1 MATRDEYT
9 ESLALHAK
17 QLKELQQHIYL
28 IGTIRLAVVIVAA
41 VLLYILGTSN
51 WIASASCAGV
61 MGVIYVILMKY
72 HDRQFQQR
80 ELIEARIGYYQ
91 RELQLLDY
99 NFDKIEGGNSYIDA
113 THDYTYD
120 LDIFGEKSLY
130 AYINRTNTPIG
141 NKHLATLL
149 QHPLLEAQ
157 QIENQQEAIKELAE
171 LTHLRQEL
179 FAYGTLCQG
188 KSSDTD
194 TMQRFA
200 TPTPLYSSVW
210 WRIAIVLAPIVMI
223 AAIALA
229 VAGVVSSGLVVALFL
244 GYLVVT
250 VGQSKQITKFQQ
262 EVTATLQSLDK
273 YVPLMQL
280 IEQAEF
286 QSPRLQEL
294 EKRLAYKK
302 QVASK
307 RVGKLSTYLNNL
319 DQRYNFVAAMILNGL
334 CLWDFRQV
342 ANIGRWQRTS
352 SKHLADWLTVIGE
365 VETLCSLAAFSY
377 NHPSYTYPALCP
389 NGVTSFEAVAMGH
402 PLIPASRMVAN
413 DATLAARP
421 TFMVVTGANMA
432 GKSTYLRTIGI
443 NFVLASIGAPVCAEK
458 LCFTPAPLFT
468 SLRTSDSLKD
478 SESYFFAELKR
489 LKQIIDRLKAGE
501 PLFILLDE
509 ILKGT
514 NSVDKQSGSLALVEQ
529 LVSLQA
535 AGVIATHD
543 LALGELAKSFPSE
556 ITACCFEA
564 DITDDELTFTY
575 KLRQGIAQ
583 NMNACFLMKKMG
595 IIPSDVR

>member
-1 MATRDEYT
+1 MARRNEYT
-9 ESLALHAK
+9 EQLAIHAK

-28 IGTIRLAVVIVAA
+28 IGTIRLAIVVVAA
-41 VLLYILGTSN
+41 VLLYMIGTSN
-51 WIASASCAGV
+51 WIASAICAGV
-61 MGVIYVILMKY
+61 MGLIYLILMKY

-80 ELIEARIGYYQ
+80 ELVEARIAYYE
-91 RELQLLDY
+91 RELQLLVY
-99 NFDKIEGGNSYIDA
+99 NFDKIEGGNCYLDA

-130 AYINRTNTPIG
+130 AYINRTNTPMG
-141 NKHLATLL
+141 NNHFASLL
-149 QHPLLEAQ
+149 QQPLQQASQIEAQ
-157 QIENQQEAIKELAE
+157 QEAVKELAE

-188 KSSDTD
+188 KSSDAD

-210 WRIAIVLAPIVMI
+210 WRIAIFLAPIAMI
-223 AAIALA
+223 ATIALA
-229 VAGVVSSGLVVALFL
+229 ATGLIPSSVAIALFL
-244 GYLVVT
+244 GYIVVAI
-250 VGQSKQITKFQQ
+250 GQSKQITKFQQ
-262 EVTATLQSLDK
+262 EVTAALQSLGK

-280 IEQAEF
+280 IEQADF

-294 EKRLAYKK
+294 AQRLTAKN

-307 RVGKLSTYLNNL
+307 RVGKLSTHLNNL

-342 ANIGRWQRTS
+342 AAIGRWQRS
-352 SKHLADWLTVIGE
+352 SGKHLSHWLAVIGE
-365 VETLCSLAAFSY
+365 VESLCSLAAFRY
-377 NHPSYTYPALCP
+377 NHPTYTFPTLCTD
-389 NGVTSFEAVAMGH
+389 GSSSFETTALGH
-402 PLIPASRMVAN
+402 PLIPAHRMVSN
-413 DATLAARP
+413 EATLAARP
-421 TFMVVTGANMA
+421 AFMVVTGANMA

-543 LALGELAKSFPSE
+543 LALGELAKGFPTE

-564 DITDDELTFTY
+564 DITDNELTFTY

-595 IIPSDVR
+595 IIPSET

>member
-9 ESLALHAK
+9 ESLALHSK
-17 QLKELQQHIYL
+17 QQKELQQRIYL
-28 IGTIRLAVVIVAA
+28 IGTIRLAVVVVAA

-51 WIASASCAGV
+51 WMATAICAGV
-61 MGVIYVILMKY
+61 VVAIYVGLMKY
-72 HDRQFQQR
+72 HDHLFEQR

-99 NFDKIEGGNSYIDA
+99 NFEKIEGGNSYIDA

-141 NKHLATLL
+141 NKQLATLL
-149 QHPLLEAQ
+149 QHPLQEAQ
-157 QIENQQEAIKELAE
+157 QIEAQQEAVKELAQ
-171 LTHLRQEL
+171 LTHLRQE
-179 FAYGTLCQG
+179 FYAYGTLCQG
-188 KSSDTD
+188 KSSDID
-194 TMQRFA
+194 TMQHFA
-200 TPTPLYSSVW
+200 VATSLYSSVL
-210 WRIAIVLAPIVMI
+210 WRIATVLAPIVMTV
-223 AAIALA
+223 AIALA
-229 VAGVVSSGLVVALFL
+229 VIGVVSSGLVIALFL

-262 EVTATLQSLDK
+262 EVTAALQSLDK

-294 EKRLAYKK
+294 VKRLTYKK

-307 RVGKLSTYLNNL
+307 RVEKLATLLNNL
-319 DQRYNFVAAMILNGL
+319 DQRYNFVAAMLLNGL
-334 CLWDFRQV
+334 SLWDFRQV
-342 ANIGRWQRTS
+342 SGIGRWQRTS
-352 SKHLADWLTVIGE
+352 GKHLTDWLTVIAE
-365 VETLCSLAAFSY
+365 VETLCSLAAFRY
-377 NHPSYTYPALCP
+377 NHPHYAFPTLCT
-389 NGVTSFEAVAMGH
+389 NGTSSFEAVAMGH
-402 PLIPASRMVAN
+402 PLIPASRMVTN
-413 DATLAARP
+413 DATLTARP
-421 TFMVVTGANMA
+421 AFMVVTGANMA

-443 NFVLASIGAPVCAEK
+443 NFVLASIGAPVCAES

-529 LVSLQA
+529 LVLLQA

-543 LALGELAKSFPSE
+543 LALGELANRFPSD

-564 DITDDELTFTY
+564 DITDNELTFSY

-595 IIPSDVR
+595 IIPSSVD